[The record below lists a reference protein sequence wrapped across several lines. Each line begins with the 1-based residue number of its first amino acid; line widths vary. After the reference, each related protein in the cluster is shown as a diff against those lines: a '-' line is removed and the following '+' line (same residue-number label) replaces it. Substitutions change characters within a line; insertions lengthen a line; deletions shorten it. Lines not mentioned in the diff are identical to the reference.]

1 MTEPTLQILLLIL
14 CGVVGTAI
22 AVLLGWA
29 ESQEKFDKK
38 KAVASFLRGSV
49 AIVTYI
55 TANYALATQITLW
68 DYVAIALFA
77 AGFDAVLKR
86 AQATKQKT

>member
-14 CGVVGTAI
+14 CGVAGTAI
-22 AVLLGWA
+22 AVLLGWT
-29 ESQEKFDKK
+29 ESQETFNKK

-86 AQATKQKT
+86 AQTATQKT

>member
-14 CGVVGTAI
+14 CGVAGTAI

-29 ESQEKFDKK
+29 ESQEKFNQK

-86 AQATKQKT
+86 AQTATQKT

>member
-14 CGVVGTAI
+14 CGVAGTAI
-22 AVLLGWA
+22 AVLLGWT
-29 ESQEKFDKK
+29 ESQEAFNKK

-86 AQATKQKT
+86 AQTATQKT

>member
-29 ESQEKFDKK
+29 ESQETFNKK

-86 AQATKQKT
+86 AQTATQKT